1 MPIQTRQLY
10 RSANGDRWLLAREA
24 DSDRVFVR
32 HEANPSSG
40 GHVTDT
46 GIGAFLSQGGHG
58 PEQQELLRLIG
69 SLVEPLAKADA
80 QPAPRP

>member
-1 MPIQTRQLY
+1 MPVQTRQLY

-40 GHVTDT
+40 GHVTDSAL
-46 GIGAFLSQGGHG
+46 GAFLSQGGHG
-58 PEQQELLRLIG
+58 PEKQELLRLIG

-80 QPAPRP
+80 QSAPRP